1 MGKTYIPL
9 TEQNKKVILNF
20 IGLCRMNGLEL
31 SGEPSFSF
39 KDHREG
45 IGTVMFDLFFRNNG
59 IDATSWNMTVKV
71 DTPVRFHDNVAEKP
85 GETYCYLDSYKVE
98 QGSLELQHKTSKFN
112 VFSF

>member
-59 IDATSWNMTVKV
+59 IDATS
-71 DTPVRFHDNVAEKP
+71 
-85 GETYCYLDSYKVE
+85 
-98 QGSLELQHKTSKFN
+98 
-112 VFSF
+112 